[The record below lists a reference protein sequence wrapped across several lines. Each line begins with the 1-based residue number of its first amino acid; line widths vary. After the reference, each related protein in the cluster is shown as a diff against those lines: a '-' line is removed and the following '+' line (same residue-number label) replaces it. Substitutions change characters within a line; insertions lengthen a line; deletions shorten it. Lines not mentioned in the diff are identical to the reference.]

1 MSLTGTV
8 IIGDL
13 VNDPNSTGTG
23 AKTTPLTT
31 LPGNKITLSDLIS
44 GGSVEIYSC
53 DSDTTNCLSAGSS
66 NKTVVLKGIKNQIT
80 DMLLGTSSTPC
91 DLQIRNELW
100 NLNRPRKGLC
110 F

>member
-80 DMLLGTSSTPC
+80 DMLLGTSSTHV
-91 DLQIRNELW
+91 
-100 NLNRPRKGLC
+100 
-110 F
+110 